1 MGFSQNL
8 FLIIAAL
15 VGLAEAC
22 SNGQCRILD
31 ECSSN
36 QDCEAGLYCFTCPA
50 GSSGSRCVRSTI
62 TDQFKL
68 LFPGRLSVT
77 ANRDSHCTTQTRR
90 TWVVSIQNY
99 IEAENSLWKAAGL
112 EMDNASETECINN
125 SLPFNK
131 YAFLTTHNAYA
142 IDGYPSHTGVPRIT
156 LTNQEDSITEQLNNG
171 ARALMLDTYDFRGD
185 VWLCHSFKGQCYDYT
200 AFKIMSNAAFTDA
213 GLMKY
218 RFPVT
223 KMPRN
228 GHDWPL
234 VSDMIQNNQRL
245 LVFTSVQSKE
255 ASEGIAYQWNYMV
268 ENQYGD
274 GGMKAGSCT
283 NRGESPPLDD
293 KSRSLVLVNYF
304 RSIPMKQLSC
314 GDNSGNLINMLHTC
328 NGAAPDGK
336 FVAVDHYKR
345 SEGGGSFQAVDLLN
359 GKLLCGCDDLHACV
373 ATRCLNLL
381 AFIGTMAK
389 PETSLNLTVKF
400 SVLMF
405 RPRLQGI
412 TKLTRSASC
421 LLFLGSVNH
430 RSSSFR
436 TGQRRAE
443 LEVKETRSDTE
454 RVRGDWGSL
463 TVWYLS
469 IDAQN
474 GISIDAPQELEFDVR
489 SGKYGTRSHGLR
501 YTPLHDIR
509 SPNVG

>member
-68 LFPGRLSVT
+68 L
-77 ANRDSHCTTQTRR
+77 
-90 TWVVSIQNY
+90 
-99 IEAENSLWKAAGL
+99 
-112 EMDNASETECINN
+112 NN

-185 VWLCHSFKGQCYDYT
+185 
-200 AFKIMSNAAFTDA
+200 KIMFELPNGLTKVFTDA

-328 NGAAPDGK
+328 NGAAATRWAN

-359 GKLLCGCDDLHACV
+359 GK
-373 ATRCLNLL
+373 R
-381 AFIGTMAK
+381 F
-389 PETSLNLTVKF
+389 
-400 SVLMF
+400 
-405 RPRLQGI
+405 
-412 TKLTRSASC
+412 
-421 LLFLGSVNH
+421 
-430 RSSSFR
+430 
-436 TGQRRAE
+436 
-443 LEVKETRSDTE
+443 
-454 RVRGDWGSL
+454 
-463 TVWYLS
+463 VWM
-469 IDAQN
+469 
-474 GISIDAPQELEFDVR
+474 
-489 SGKYGTRSHGLR
+489 
-501 YTPLHDIR
+501 
-509 SPNVG
+509 